1 MGQEYDDGRS
11 TYRTGNGL
19 NTHPNPPE
27 GREKKRP
34 NMKKIYFSPEM
45 EVVDIEMQQQVLAGS
60 LGIDSTDISDE
71 NELLAPEMD
80 IFNL

>member
-1 MGQEYDDGRS
+1 
-11 TYRTGNGL
+11 
-19 NTHPNPPE
+19 
-27 GREKKRP
+27 
-34 NMKKIYFSPEM
+34 MKKIYFSPEM

-60 LGIDSTDISDE
+60 LGIDSTNISDE

>member
-1 MGQEYDDGRS
+1 
-11 TYRTGNGL
+11 
-19 NTHPNPPE
+19 
-27 GREKKRP
+27 
-34 NMKKIYFSPEM
+34 MKKIYFSPEM

-60 LGIDSTDISDE
+60 LGIDSTGISDE

>member
-1 MGQEYDDGRS
+1 
-11 TYRTGNGL
+11 
-19 NTHPNPPE
+19 
-27 GREKKRP
+27 
-34 NMKKIYFSPEM
+34 MKKIYFSPEM
-45 EVVDIEMQQQVLAGS
+45 EVVDIEMQQQVLVGS